1 MAKVVI
7 QGLPQ
12 KTNAQQTYTYAD
24 LHLDLKQKYLINN
37 PLSQVP
43 EINDF
48 QLDYDIEA
56 IKNSLYNIF
65 TTSPGDKI
73 LNPEFGLDLRQFIFE
88 PITTNNAFLLQR
100 LLFEGIERFE
110 QRIVL
115 QSIVV
120 QPKFDDMEYDITVT
134 YSVPTLNISN
144 ARLFGRLNKNGYN
157 YF

>member
-12 KTNAQQTYTYAD
+12 KTNTQQTYTYAD
-24 LHLDLKQKYLINN
+24 LHLDLKEKYLINN
-37 PLSQVP
+37 PLNQKP

-56 IKNSLYNIF
+56 IKNSLYNLF

-73 LNPEFGLDLRQFIFE
+73 LNPRFGLDLRQFVFE
-88 PITTNNAFLLQR
+88 PITSNNAFLLQR
-100 LLFEGIERFE
+100 LLYEGIEVFE
-110 QRIVL
+110 PRVTL
-115 QSIVV
+115 RSITV
-120 QPKFDDMEYDITVT
+120 QPKFDDMEYEITVV

-157 YF
+157 YI